1 MLLCADG
8 APGGRRVDWSYK
20 AVASSRN
27 RGDIPAAGL
36 AAAQRPSKRRDMHFE
51 IALFDDDVR
60 PGASHELALRDK
72 LASTLDQRGQDLQSA
87 TAETN
92 GCLTLQQKLLG
103 RKEPERAERKSTFDR
118 CSVTIVH
125 LSSQPRLNLVLLDF
139 T

>member
-1 MLLCADG
+1 VL
-8 APGGRRVDWSYK
+8 RRHARRRQVDWSYK
-20 AVASSRN
+20 AVASSGN

-36 AAAQRPSKRRDMHFE
+36 AAAQRPSKRRDMNFE
-51 IALFDDDVR
+51 IALVDDGVR
-60 PGASHELALRDK
+60 PRASHELALRDK

-92 GCLTLQQKLLG
+92 GCFTLQQKLLG

-118 CSVTIVH
+118 CSVPIVH
-125 LSSQPRLNLVLLDF
+125 LSSQPRLILVLLDF